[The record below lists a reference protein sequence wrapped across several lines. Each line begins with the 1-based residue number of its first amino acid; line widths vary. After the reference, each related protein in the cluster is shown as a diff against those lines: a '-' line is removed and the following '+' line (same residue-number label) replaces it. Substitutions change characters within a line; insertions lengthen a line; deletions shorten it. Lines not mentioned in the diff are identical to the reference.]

1 MSVFVVD
8 ASLVVKWF
16 IPEIHA
22 DAARHWLDGRHD
34 FVAPDL
40 LFPEI
45 GNVLWKK
52 VQRGE
57 LEANVARRL
66 VADVLGVAV
75 ETVPTRSLLE
85 DALPVALSAGV
96 TAYDAMYLALAIRL
110 KTQVVTGDGKFVGKV
125 ARHAVLA
132 PYIRSLNDVLE

>member
-1 MSVFVVD
+1 VSVFVVD

-16 IPEIHA
+16 VPEIHA
-22 DAARHWLDGRHD
+22 EAARHWLDGRHD

-40 LFPEI
+40 LFPEL

-57 LEANVARRL
+57 LNAHVARRL
-66 VADVLGVAV
+66 VGDVLGVAV

-85 DALPVALSAGV
+85 DALPVAISAGV
-96 TAYDAMYLALAIRL
+96 TAYDAMYLTLAIRL
-110 KTQVVTGDGKFVGKV
+110 DTQVVTGDGKFVSKV

-132 PYIRSLNDVLE
+132 PYIRSLNDLPD